1 VAQRGHQ
8 KKIGDTSES
17 GAKNVRGK
25 NSQRGVGEM
34 EVHHL
39 VDIDATSGGRA
50 SHNEFMSMTIIS
62 LVVKINSKDF
72 NVARIRG
79 SVNRQRN

>member
-1 VAQRGHQ
+1 VLER
-8 KKIGDTSES
+8 
-17 GAKNVRGK
+17 
-25 NSQRGVGEM
+25 

-50 SHNEFMSMTIIS
+50 SHNEFMSMTIIG

-72 NVARIRG
+72 NVAIIRR
-79 SVNRQRN
+79 SVDRQRHGCGTSFD